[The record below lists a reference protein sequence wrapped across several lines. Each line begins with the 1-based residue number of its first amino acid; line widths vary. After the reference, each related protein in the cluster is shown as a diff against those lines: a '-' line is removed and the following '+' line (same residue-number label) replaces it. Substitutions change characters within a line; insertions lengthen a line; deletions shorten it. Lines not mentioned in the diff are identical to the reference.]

1 MPGLSS
7 PRAGKGLSR
16 AKAAGTPRKSISN
29 GKTSEMKKIVVTGGS
44 GRLGQFVIRDLLANG
59 YQVLSL
65 DRVPPREK
73 LCTSWLADL
82 RHSGDLFEAMRESY
96 GVIHLGAYQ
105 APNLA
110 PDAETLSNNVS
121 ATYNVLRAAAD
132 VGVKKVVIASSTAAF
147 GFIYAKNLWAPEYL
161 PLDEDHPSKPQDSY
175 GLSKVLGEHIA
186 DSIVTVHKDMT
197 VSSLRFPGVNFDLSY
212 ESFKERWCNPRSRTS
227 GFWTYIDARDA
238 AMTCRLALE
247 AKFTGHEVF
256 IVSATKNCMIQPTME
271 LIKKYL
277 PHGAKIK
284 KVSGTHWSC
293 VDSAKARRMLG
304 FKPQHLWQD
313 YLTEGQVKLG

>member
-1 MPGLSS
+1 
-7 PRAGKGLSR
+7 
-16 AKAAGTPRKSISN
+16 
-29 GKTSEMKKIVVTGGS
+29 MKKIVVTGGS

-59 YQVLSL
+59 YQVLSF

-82 RHSGDLFEAMRESY
+82 RHLGDLFEAMRESY
-96 GVIHLGAYQ
+96 GVVHLGAYQ

-121 ATYNVLRAAAD
+121 STYNVLRAAAD
-132 VGVKKVVIASSTAAF
+132 MRVKKIVIASSTAAF

-186 DSIVTVHKDMT
+186 DSIVTVDKDMT
-197 VSSLRFPGVNFDLSY
+197 ISSLRFPGVNFDLSY
-212 ESFKERWCNPRSRTS
+212 ESFKERWRNPRSRTS

-247 AKFTGHEVF
+247 ARFTGHEVF
-256 IVSATKNCMIQPTME
+256 IASAPKNCMIQPTME

-277 PHGAKIK
+277 PRGAKVK

-313 YLTEGQVKLG
+313 YLTEGQAKLS

>member
-1 MPGLSS
+1 
-7 PRAGKGLSR
+7 
-16 AKAAGTPRKSISN
+16 
-29 GKTSEMKKIVVTGGS
+29 MKKIVVTGGS
-44 GRLGQFVIRDLLANG
+44 GRLGQFVIRDLLAHD
-59 YQVLSL
+59 YTVLSL
-65 DRVPPREK
+65 DRVPAREK
-73 LCTSWLADL
+73 LCPSWVADL
-82 RHSGDLFEAMRESY
+82 RHSGDLFEAMRDAY
-96 GVIHLGAYQ
+96 GVIHLAAYQ

-110 PDAETLSNNVS
+110 PDAETLGNNVTS
-121 ATYNVLRAAAD
+121 TYNVVRAAAD
-132 VGVKKVVIASSTAAF
+132 LGVKKVVMASSTAAF
-147 GFIYAKNLWAPEYL
+147 GFIYAKNLWAPLYL
-161 PLDEDHPSKPQDSY
+161 PLDENHPSKPQDSY

-186 DSIVTVHKDMT
+186 DSIVVVHKDMT

-212 ESFKERWCNPRSRTS
+212 ESFKERWRNPRSRTS

-256 IVSATKNCMIQPTME
+256 IASAAKNCMIQPTME

-277 PHGAKIK
+277 PHGAKIR

-293 VDSAKARRMLG
+293 VDTAKARRVLG

>member
-1 MPGLSS
+1 
-7 PRAGKGLSR
+7 
-16 AKAAGTPRKSISN
+16 
-29 GKTSEMKKIVVTGGS
+29 MKKIIVTGGS

-65 DRVPPREK
+65 DRAPPREK

-82 RHSGDLFEAMRESY
+82 RDSGDLFEAMRESY

-132 VGVKKVVIASSTAAF
+132 LRVKQVVIASSTAAF
-147 GFIYAKNLWAPEYL
+147 GFIYANNLWAPEYL

-212 ESFKERWCNPRSRTS
+212 ESFKERWRNPRSRTS

-256 IVSATKNCMIQPTME
+256 IASAAKNCMIQPTME

-277 PHGAKIK
+277 PRGAKIK

-313 YLTEGQVKLG
+313 YLTEGQVNLG